1 MVTSGVNMRIVL
13 SFICLWIF
21 SLPTYADIVAEG
33 WYKVLSA
40 NVHVG
45 YYVSRFEYDS
55 KKREFIS
62 KSFLKTNAA
71 GGDITESMEAFAD
84 EGMNPIK
91 YSYTSIVGGQTTT
104 IDAAVKKNVLV
115 AVKEVSKLDEQPTT
129 KTTKTVSSSSS
140 SSKTKTTI
148 ETKLEKG
155 TFFSSHLALLMLK
168 KGLKVGVN
176 FEYKA
181 VAEEDAK
188 VYDGRSLIKE
198 IKKAGEKALFRILND
213 YKSVKYVSLMDT
225 TGQLVATKAPT
236 LGLITNLQAT
246 QKEATGNIPVPL
258 KSLKKIFGKLP

>member
-1 MVTSGVNMRIVL
+1 MRIVL

-21 SLPTYADIVAEG
+21 SLPSYADIVAEG

-115 AVKEVSKLDEQPTT
+115 AVKVICLAQEHQTKQP
-129 KTTKTVSSSSS
+129 
-140 SSKTKTTI
+140 
-148 ETKLEKG
+148 
-155 TFFSSHLALLMLK
+155 A
-168 KGLKVGVN
+168 
-176 FEYKA
+176 KA
-181 VAEEDAK
+181 RPMIV
-188 VYDGRSLIKE
+188 RSAVL
-198 IKKAGEKALFRILND
+198 RILRYHIN
-213 YKSVKYVSLMDT
+213 
-225 TGQLVATKAPT
+225 
-236 LGLITNLQAT
+236 N
-246 QKEATGNIPVPL
+246 
-258 KSLKKIFGKLP
+258 

>member
-1 MVTSGVNMRIVL
+1 MKLIL
-13 SFICLWIF
+13 SIICLSLF
-21 SLPTYADIVAEG
+21 SLPSLADIVAEG

-45 YYVSRFEYDS
+45 YYVSRFEYDA

-71 GGDITESMEAFAD
+71 GGDITESMEVYSD

-91 YSYTSIVGGQTTT
+91 YTYTSIVGGQTTT

-115 AVKEVSKLDEQPTT
+115 AVKEVSSLSAPAAKKSPTAST
-129 KTTKTVSSSSS
+129 GSTTST
-140 SSKTKTTI
+140 TKTTI

-188 VYDGRSLIKE
+188 IYTGRSLIKE
-198 IKKAGEKALFRILND
+198 IKKAGQKDLFRILND

-225 TGQLVATKAPT
+225 SGQLVATKAPT